1 MLNQYKKLARVAPQV
16 QQSSGDSVAL
26 AEDKNAIIEDEL
38 KKISQSIKQL
48 EAKDETHFQEIKLKL
63 NQPPAKVLNKLD
75 VSELKEVISEL
86 TKELSVQKDKC
97 VAMTETNLRL
107 SHELATE
114 KERSLILDQKLEA
127 EREAARV
134 VARDVQVSK

>member
-1 MLNQYKKLARVAPQV
+1 M
-16 QQSSGDSVAL
+16 GDTVAL

-86 TKELSVQKDKC
+86 TKELSDQ
-97 VAMTETNLRL
+97 
-107 SHELATE
+107 LATE

-134 VARDVQVSK
+134 VARDV